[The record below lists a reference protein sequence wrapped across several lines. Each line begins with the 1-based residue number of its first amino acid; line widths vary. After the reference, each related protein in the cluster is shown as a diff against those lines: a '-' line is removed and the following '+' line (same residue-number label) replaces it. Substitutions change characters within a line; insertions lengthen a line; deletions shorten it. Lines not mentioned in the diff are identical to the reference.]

1 MTPSFAFIGF
11 GEAGSTVSETLR
23 AAGVERI
30 ATYDILFDD
39 PEKGRPLKQRAAA
52 LGVEACGSVGD
63 AVAGADI
70 VYSTVV
76 CKSSLPAAEAA
87 AKHLRPAQFYVDFN
101 SISPGLKRQVAKAIE
116 PSGARFV
123 EASVM
128 SNVPGHG
135 HRVPMLLG
143 GKGARDFMT
152 LIEPLD
158 FNVKFVQEEIGLAS
172 ATKMVRSIMMKGMEA
187 LYLECMRA
195 AEHFGIEQEVLEF
208 GRRVDC
214 RTQLDPELQPRHG
227 ADRDSRQ
234 AARGRDGPGGGNAAG
249 NPHRPDHGRGDGALS
264 PLVLDAG
271 AERSLRRRAG
281 EGLSRRAG
289 EDPRGR
295 RLRRNASGGDGRV
308 LERGPCITTFDR
320 ALDRPVERAA
330 LAGLRQIR
338 AAGCGHAAVREDAVL
353 GVVRDADDR

>member
-39 PEKGRPLKQRAAA
+39 PAKGRPLKQRAAK
-52 LGVEACGSVGD
+52 LGVEACASVGD
-63 AVAGADI
+63 AIAGADI
-70 VYSTVV
+70 VFSTVV
-76 CKSSLPAAEAA
+76 CKSSVPAAAA
-87 AKHLRPAQFYVDFN
+87 ASEHLKPEQFYVDFN
-101 SISPGLKRQVAKAIE
+101 SISPGLKRKVAATIE

-158 FNVKFVQEEIGLAS
+158 FNVRFVQEEIGLAS

-195 AEHFGIEQEVLEF
+195 ASHYGIEK
-208 GRRVDC
+208 D
-214 RTQLDPELQPRHG
+214 
-227 ADRDSRQ
+227 
-234 AARGRDGPGGGNAAG
+234 
-249 NPHRPDHGRGDGALS
+249 
-264 PLVLDAG
+264 VLDSVDESIAG
-271 AERSLRRRAG
+271 RNWTQNCNRVMARTVVHA
-281 EGLSRRAG
+281 SRRAD
-289 EDPRGR
+289 EMAQVAETLREIDIDPTMAEATERC
-295 RLRRNASGGDGRV
+295 LRWCSTLGLKEAYADSLAQDYRDV
-308 LERGPCITTFDR
+308 LDKI
-320 ALDRPVERAA
+320 ERAT
-330 LAGLRQIR
+330 GR
-338 AAGCGHAAVREDAVL
+338 
-353 GVVRDADDR
+353 

>member
-11 GEAGSTVSETLR
+11 GEAGATVSETLR

-39 PEKGRPLKQRAAA
+39 GEKGRPLKQRAAS
-52 LGVEACGSVGD
+52 LGVEACGSVAD
-63 AVAGADI
+63 AIAGADI
-70 VYSTVV
+70 VFSTVV
-76 CKSSLPAAEAA
+76 CKSSLPAAMAA
-87 AKHLRPAQFYVDFN
+87 AKHLRPEQFYVDFN
-101 SISPGLKRQVAKAIE
+101 SISPGLKRQVAQAIE

-152 LIEPLD
+152 LIEPLG

-195 AEHFGIEQEVLEF
+195 AEHFGIEQDVLDSVDESIAGRNWTENCNRVMARTVIHAKRRADEMAQVAETLREIDIDPTMAEATERCLRWCSTLGLKEVYAGRLAKDYHDVLEKI
-208 GRRVDC
+208 
-214 RTQLDPELQPRHG
+214 
-227 ADRDSRQ
+227 
-234 AARGRDGPGGGNAAG
+234 
-249 NPHRPDHGRGDGALS
+249 
-264 PLVLDAG
+264 
-271 AERSLRRRAG
+271 RRAG
-281 EGLSRRAG
+281 G
-289 EDPRGR
+289 
-295 RLRRNASGGDGRV
+295 
-308 LERGPCITTFDR
+308 
-320 ALDRPVERAA
+320 
-330 LAGLRQIR
+330 
-338 AAGCGHAAVREDAVL
+338 
-353 GVVRDADDR
+353 

>member
-1 MTPSFAFIGF
+1 MTASFAFIGF

-39 PEKGRPLKQRAAA
+39 TERGRPLKQRAAS
-52 LGVEACGSVGD
+52 LGVEACGSAAEAID
-63 AVAGADI
+63 GADI
-70 VYSTVV
+70 VFSTVV
-76 CKSSLPAAEAA
+76 CKSSLPAATTA

-101 SISPGLKRQVAKAIE
+101 SISPGLKRQVAQAIA

-128 SNVPGHG
+128 SNVPGYG

-152 LIEPLD
+152 LIAPLG

-195 AEHFGIEQEVLEF
+195 AEHFGIEQEVLDSVDELIA
-208 GRRVDC
+208 GRTWTQNCNRVMA
-214 RTQLDPELQPRHG
+214 RTVIYAKRRADEMAQVAETLREIDIDPTMAEATERCLRWCSTLGLKEVYAGGPAKDYH
-227 ADRDSRQ
+227 DVLEKIRQ
-234 AARGRDGPGGGNAAG
+234 AGG
-249 NPHRPDHGRGDGALS
+249 
-264 PLVLDAG
+264 
-271 AERSLRRRAG
+271 
-281 EGLSRRAG
+281 
-289 EDPRGR
+289 
-295 RLRRNASGGDGRV
+295 
-308 LERGPCITTFDR
+308 
-320 ALDRPVERAA
+320 
-330 LAGLRQIR
+330 
-338 AAGCGHAAVREDAVL
+338 
-353 GVVRDADDR
+353 

>member
-87 AKHLRPAQFYVDFN
+87 AKHLRPEQFYVDFN

-195 AEHFGIEQEVLEF
+195 AEHFGIEQEVLDSVDESIA
-208 GRRVDC
+208 GRNWTQNCNRVMA
-214 RTQLDPELQPRHG
+214 RTVIH
-227 ADRDSRQ
+227 AK
-234 AARGRDGPGGGNAAG
+234 
-249 NPHRPDHGRGDGALS
+249 
-264 PLVLDAG
+264 
-271 AERSLRRRAG
+271 RRAD
-281 EGLSRRAG
+281 EMAQVAETLREIHIDPTMAEATERCLRWCSTLGLKEVYAG
-289 EDPRGR
+289 GPAKDYH
-295 RLRRNASGGDGRV
+295 DV
-308 LERGPCITTFDR
+308 LEKIR
-320 ALDRPVERAA
+320 E
-330 LAGLRQIR
+330 AG
-338 AAGCGHAAVREDAVL
+338 G
-353 GVVRDADDR
+353 

>member
-23 AAGVERI
+23 AIGVERI
-30 ATYDILFDD
+30 ATYDILFDEG
-39 PEKGRPLKQRAAA
+39 EKGRPLRERAAT
-52 LGVEACGSVGD
+52 LGVRACDTLAEAID
-63 AVAGADI
+63 GADI

-87 AKHLRPAQFYVDFN
+87 AKYLKPEQYYVDFN
-101 SISPGLKRQVAKAIE
+101 SISPGLKRKVAAAIA

-143 GKGARDFMT
+143 GTAARDFMA

-158 FNVKFVQEEIGLAS
+158 FNVTFMQEEIGLAS

-195 AEHFGIEQEVLEF
+195 ASHFGIEQEVLDSVDESIA
-208 GRRVDC
+208 GRNWTQNCDRVMP
-214 RTQLDPELQPRHG
+214 RTVIHAKRRADEMAQVAETLREIDIDPAMAEATERTLRWCSTLG
-227 ADRDSRQ
+227 LKEVYA
-234 AARGRDGPGGGNAAG
+234 DGPAKAY
-249 NPHRPDHGRGDGALS
+249 RE
-264 PLVLDAG
+264 VLD
-271 AERSLRRRAG
+271 RI
-281 EGLSRRAG
+281 
-289 EDPRGR
+289 
-295 RLRRNASGGDGRV
+295 NAM
-308 LERGPCITTFDR
+308 TK
-320 ALDRPVERAA
+320 
-330 LAGLRQIR
+330 
-338 AAGCGHAAVREDAVL
+338 
-353 GVVRDADDR
+353 

>member
-30 ATYDILFDD
+30 ATYDILFDEG
-39 PEKGRPLKQRAAA
+39 EKGRPLRARAAA
-52 LGVEACGSVGD
+52 LGVKACDTLAEALD
-63 AVAGADI
+63 GADI

-87 AKHLRPAQFYVDFN
+87 AKHLKPDQFYVDFN
-101 SISPGLKRQVAKAIE
+101 SISPGLKRKVAAVIA

-143 GKGARDFMT
+143 GKAARDFMA

-158 FNVKFVQEEIGLAS
+158 FNVTFMQEEIGLAS

-195 AEHFGIEQEVLEF
+195 ASHFGIEQEVLDSVDESIA
-208 GRRVDC
+208 GRNWTQNCDRVMP
-214 RTQLDPELQPRHG
+214 RTVIHAKRRADEMAQVAETLREIDIDPQMAEATERTLRWCSTLG
-227 ADRDSRQ
+227 LKEVYA
-234 AARGRDGPGGGNAAG
+234 DGPAKAY
-249 NPHRPDHGRGDGALS
+249 RD
-264 PLVLDAG
+264 VLD
-271 AERSLRRRAG
+271 RI
-281 EGLSRRAG
+281 
-289 EDPRGR
+289 
-295 RLRRNASGGDGRV
+295 NAMTR
-308 LERGPCITTFDR
+308 
-320 ALDRPVERAA
+320 
-330 LAGLRQIR
+330 
-338 AAGCGHAAVREDAVL
+338 
-353 GVVRDADDR
+353 

>member
-39 PEKGRPLKQRAAA
+39 AKKGPPLKRRAAK
-52 LGVEACGSVGD
+52 LGVEACGSVAD
-63 AVAGADI
+63 AIAGADI
-70 VYSTVV
+70 VFSTVV

-87 AKHLRPAQFYVDFN
+87 AKHLKPGQLYLDFN
-101 SISPGLKRQVAKAIE
+101 SISPGLKRQVAAAIE

-128 SNVPGHG
+128 SNVPGYG

-143 GKGARDFMT
+143 GKGARDFMA
-152 LIEPLD
+152 LVAPLG

-195 AEHFGIEQEVLEF
+195 ASHFGIEQDVLDSVDESIAGRNWTQNCNRVMARTVIHAKRRADEMAQVAETLREIGIDPAMAEATERCLRWCSTLGLKEVYADGPAKDYRDVLEKI
-208 GRRVDC
+208 
-214 RTQLDPELQPRHG
+214 
-227 ADRDSRQ
+227 
-234 AARGRDGPGGGNAAG
+234 
-249 NPHRPDHGRGDGALS
+249 
-264 PLVLDAG
+264 
-271 AERSLRRRAG
+271 ERSTAR
-281 EGLSRRAG
+281 
-289 EDPRGR
+289 
-295 RLRRNASGGDGRV
+295 
-308 LERGPCITTFDR
+308 
-320 ALDRPVERAA
+320 
-330 LAGLRQIR
+330 
-338 AAGCGHAAVREDAVL
+338 
-353 GVVRDADDR
+353 

>member
-39 PEKGRPLKQRAAA
+39 AEKGRPLKQRAAA
-52 LGVEACGSVGD
+52 LGVEACGTAAD
-63 AVAGADI
+63 AIAGADI
-70 VYSTVV
+70 VFSTVV

-101 SISPGLKRQVAKAIE
+101 SISPGLKRQVAQAIE

-143 GKGARDFMT
+143 GKGARDFMA
-152 LIEPLD
+152 LIAPLD

-195 AEHFGIEQEVLEF
+195 AEHFGIEQEVLDSVDELIA
-208 GRRVDC
+208 GRNWTQNCNRVMA
-214 RTQLDPELQPRHG
+214 RTVIHAKRRADEMAQVAETLREIDIDPTMAEATERCLRWCSTLGLKEVYAGGLAKDYH
-227 ADRDSRQ
+227 DVLEKIRQ
-234 AARGRDGPGGGNAAG
+234 AGG
-249 NPHRPDHGRGDGALS
+249 
-264 PLVLDAG
+264 
-271 AERSLRRRAG
+271 
-281 EGLSRRAG
+281 
-289 EDPRGR
+289 
-295 RLRRNASGGDGRV
+295 
-308 LERGPCITTFDR
+308 
-320 ALDRPVERAA
+320 
-330 LAGLRQIR
+330 
-338 AAGCGHAAVREDAVL
+338 
-353 GVVRDADDR
+353 